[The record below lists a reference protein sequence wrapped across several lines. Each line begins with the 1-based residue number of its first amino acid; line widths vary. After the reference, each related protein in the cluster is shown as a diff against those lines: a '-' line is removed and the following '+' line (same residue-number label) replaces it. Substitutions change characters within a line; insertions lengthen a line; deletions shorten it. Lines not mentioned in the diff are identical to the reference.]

1 MIGADQPQ
9 IVRSSPLHEA
19 QIACVIDNSGKIRVF
34 VIYAH
39 GLMVPTVANFPVKSV
54 HDKLFT
60 DSAERHQSSRA
71 RQIQPLIGVS
81 APAATRGRASVARI
95 ADREARVDQSRRTDR
110 SPPPA

>member
-1 MIGADQPQ
+1 MIGADQTQ
-9 IVRSSPLHEA
+9 IVRSSALHEA
-19 QIACVIDNSGKIRVF
+19 QIACVIDDSGKIRVF

-39 GLMVPTVANFPVKSV
+39 GLMVPTVANFPIKSV
-54 HDKLFT
+54 HNNYLQT
-60 DSAERHQSSRA
+60 GRNGINRRG